1 MSIYY
6 FTNYSSIKQIPI
18 NSKKVV
24 KIISFVSNPSSFFV
38 KKREIIG
45 DVLNNVHPMPN
56 GRD

>member
-1 MSIYY
+1 M
-6 FTNYSSIKQIPI
+6 
-18 NSKKVV
+18 VL

-45 DVLNNVHPMPN
+45 DVLNNVQPIPK

>member
-6 FTNYSSIKQIPI
+6 LTHRSIKQIPI
-18 NSKKVV
+18 NRKKVV
-24 KIISFVSNPSSFFV
+24 KIISFVKIPSSFLV

-45 DVLNNVHPMPN
+45 DVLNNVHPIPK

>member
-6 FTNYSSIKQIPI
+6 LNLYKSIKQIPI

-24 KIISFVSNPSSFFV
+24 EIISFVNIPSSFLV
-38 KKREIIG
+38 KRSEIIG
-45 DVLNNVHPMPN
+45 DVLNKVHPIPK

>member
-6 FTNYSSIKQIPI
+6 FLNYISIKQIPR

-24 KIISFVSNPSSFFV
+24 KIISFVNIPSSFLV

-45 DVLNNVHPMPN
+45 EVLNNVHPIPN
-56 GRD
+56 GRV